1 MFSISKKKWLYNSF
15 RTFSTKKLHEKWAK
29 IENFLRNST
38 AWL

>member
-15 RTFSTKKLHEKWAK
+15 RTFSSKSSWAK
-29 IENFLRNST
+29 RENFLRNSN